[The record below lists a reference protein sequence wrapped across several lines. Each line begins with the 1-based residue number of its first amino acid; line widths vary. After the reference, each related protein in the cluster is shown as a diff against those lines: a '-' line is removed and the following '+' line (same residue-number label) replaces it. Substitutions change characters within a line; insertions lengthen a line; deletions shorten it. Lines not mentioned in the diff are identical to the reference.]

1 LLEAHVVLVVE
12 DDLAIRRL
20 VKMVLQREGYRVEE
34 AADGLEAVLKLGLVN
49 HDVIVLDLMMPNL
62 DGFAFM
68 KTLEEHDAP
77 RLRKIIITSAAA
89 PTLIRERM
97 RGAPFDLLPK
107 PFDIGDL
114 VARVRACIMAQTE

>member
-1 LLEAHVVLVVE
+1 LSETHVILVVE
-12 DDLAIRRL
+12 DDLTIRRL

-34 AADGLEAVLKLGLVN
+34 AADGAEAAVKLGLVD

-77 RLRKIIITSAAA
+77 RLKRIIITSAAA

-97 RGAPFDLLPK
+97 RGTPFDLLPK
-107 PFDIGDL
+107 PFDITDL
-114 VARVRACIMAQTE
+114 VARVRACITAQTE

>member
-1 LLEAHVVLVVE
+1 
-12 DDLAIRRL
+12 
-20 VKMVLQREGYRVEE
+20 MVLQREGYRVEE
-34 AADGLEAVLKLGLVN
+34 AADGAEAAVKLGLVD

-77 RLRKIIITSAAA
+77 RLKRIIITSAAA

-97 RGAPFDLLPK
+97 RGTPFDLLPK
-107 PFDIGDL
+107 PFDITDL
-114 VARVRACIMAQTE
+114 VARVRACITAQTE